1 MWRRPAAHD
10 TLRGGTCT
18 AYARRKM
25 VVAEGM
31 GVRVAQDAGCVE
43 RSSRSPGV
51 WLSFCTG
58 CGLMAASS
66 GGART
71 APRFLR
77 LPEAAAENAG
87 ETAINEINAFCFGRK
102 MSSRGRRVG

>member
-1 MWRRPAAHD
+1 
-10 TLRGGTCT
+10 
-18 AYARRKM
+18 M
-25 VVAEGM
+25 V
-31 GVRVAQDAGCVE
+31 
-43 RSSRSPGV
+43 
-51 WLSFCTG
+51 
-58 CGLMAASS
+58 ASS

-87 ETAINEINAFCFGRK
+87 KTTVKEINAFCFGRR